1 MPLPYAVAVA
11 VALRS
16 RRGVLGAFS
25 FAALAALA
33 TACGTSASPGEGDLA
48 DGAAPDATTSTS
60 PPGSDGGTGAVD
72 SAAPLHDA
80 TTGPLTDAPT
90 TTPFDAF
97 TPVTPE
103 GGSCGYMDAGVA
115 LHVATGLDVCLPHV
129 ACNAET
135 CPPPLADCVNDACV
149 FRAGYSGVATLP
161 EAWVTYY
168 CDLSAGGCRG
178 ITQVQYPEV
187 TAQQIAT
194 ARGLQLC
201 DQATGGTAECV
212 GISAAPAMIVGNSQE
227 AIDSQSGKPVTDWG
241 QGLTEASGLCYEL
254 TGPGGT
260 ILVAMTDR
268 CGGYC
273 ECNGSGFEECGPCV
287 NATDMQVQCPCVG
300 TAPPAY
306 TACCGATCGGTLNPT
321 CDWCASNNHP
331 HFDLDNGSFNRICGS
346 LATQGSCQLSG
357 VRFVSCPEGKTAWP
371 P

>member
-1 MPLPYAVAVA
+1 MPTKHAVAGR
-11 VALRS
+11 L
-16 RRGVLGAFS
+16 VLGTRAF
-25 FAALAALA
+25 ATLGLATLTSLA
-33 TACGTSASPGEGDLA
+33 TACGTAASPEEGDVP
-48 DGAAPDATTSTS
+48 DAAGPDATTSTT
-60 PPGSDGGTGAVD
+60 PPNAEGGAG
-72 SAAPLHDA
+72 PLDTSVPLRDA
-80 TTGPLTDAPT
+80 TTGPGTDAPT
-90 TTPFDAF
+90 TPPYDAYV
-97 TPVTPE
+97 PVTPE
-103 GGSCGYMDAGVA
+103 GGACGYMDAGIA
-115 LHVATGLDVCLPHV
+115 LHVGAGLDVCLPHV

-149 FRAGYSGVATLP
+149 FRAGYQGIATLP
-161 EAWVTYY
+161 QAWVTYY
-168 CDLSAGGCRG
+168 CDLSGGGCRG

-212 GISAAPAMIVGNSQE
+212 GVSAAPAMIVGNSQE

-260 ILVAMTDR
+260 VLVAMTDR

-273 ECNGSGFEECGPCV
+273 KCNGSAFEECGPCV
-287 NATDMQVQCPCVG
+287 NATDMQVECPCVG

-331 HFDLDNGSFNRICGS
+331 HFDLDNGSFNHICGS
-346 LATQGSCQLSG
+346 LATMGSCQLSA
-357 VRFVSCPEGKTAWP
+357 VRFVPCPEGKAAWP